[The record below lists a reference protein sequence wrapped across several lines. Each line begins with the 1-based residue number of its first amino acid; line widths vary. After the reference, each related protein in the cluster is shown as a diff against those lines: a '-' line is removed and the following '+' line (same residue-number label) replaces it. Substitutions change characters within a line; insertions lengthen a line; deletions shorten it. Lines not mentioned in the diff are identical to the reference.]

1 MTTTS
6 SPAPVNPST
15 AALSVRRGR
24 LARSR
29 VWSHFRSNRAA
40 VVSSGVIVVLVA
52 VAAIGPF
59 VVSHDPDQQQLLARL
74 QSPSR
79 DHWLGTDSFGR
90 DILSRLV
97 VSARTTLLAVV
108 QAISVGIAIGVPLGV
123 LAGMARGWIDAVASR
138 TADALMTLPPL
149 VLAMAAIGVLG
160 PGLTNAMIA
169 VGIVLAPNLFRLARA
184 SALSVS
190 EEMYIEACRAAGC
203 TRWRVLWRHLLPNAS
218 SPLLVEIT
226 FAAGAVITAEA
237 SLSFLGIG
245 AQPPQVSWGLM
256 LRDAFDEVY
265 AAGWQMTPPAVMIV
279 LTILGFALAGDGLR
293 DAVEGRTH
301 ARVRERSALARLLLG
316 RRERA

>member
-15 AALSVRRGR
+15 AASSVRRGR

>member
-138 TADALMTLPPL
+138 AADALMTLPPL